1 MNQYP
6 KRLIE
11 VDIPIKKLNAH
22 ARRHHP
28 GGQLEGHRVDV
39 DETKNVRLSII
50 CQSKKTSL
58 KMHRR

>member
-11 VDIPIKKLNAH
+11 VELPIKKISAH
-22 ARRHHP
+22 ARWHHSDE
-28 GGQLEGHRVDV
+28 QLEGHRVDV

-50 CQSKKTSL
+50 CLSKKHL
-58 KMHRR
+58 